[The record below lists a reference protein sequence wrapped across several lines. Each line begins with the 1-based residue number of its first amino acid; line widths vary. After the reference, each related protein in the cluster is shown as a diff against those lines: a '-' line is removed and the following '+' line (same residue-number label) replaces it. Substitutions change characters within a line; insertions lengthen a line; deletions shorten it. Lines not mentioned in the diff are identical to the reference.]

1 MAMNKFQQF
10 GLRKGKNEYM
20 YNFVYLTFI
29 LIVLYG
35 YVQSL
40 DKQVTNK
47 LLFTEFGLA
56 RNH

>member
-1 MAMNKFQQF
+1 MNKFQQF